1 MDEPSIKDMF
11 LTVSDGV
18 ISVKMIKKN
27 EQPAGYC
34 FVNFSTEAE
43 AERVLKL
50 VNGTDIPGWKPRK
63 KFRLNRSTQKLYD
76 FGPNFS
82 IYVGGLDPAV
92 TDDKLHDYFLK
103 NYPSVKGAKIMYEG
117 GISKG
122 YGFVRF
128 SDESEQQHALKECH
142 GKAVG
147 LGKSVLRVKQAIPKG
162 STAPATQTTPSANAY
177 TSAQHQQYY
186 NQYYNYYYNQDQSYN
201 QQYQQS
207 YYQQDYGQQQFQQQ
221 QYDYSAADA
230 QQNSNIISIKTEDID
245 EYDLDP
251 IPEDPMEPINVNAE
265 NKKYFRDYSG
275 LLDDVC
281 GSHWQP
287 LDSLESKIPEFSETM
302 S

>member
-1 MDEPSIKDMF
+1 
-11 LTVSDGV
+11 
-18 ISVKMIKKN
+18 
-27 EQPAGYC
+27 
-34 FVNFSTEAE
+34 
-43 AERVLKL
+43 
-50 VNGTDIPGWKPRK
+50 
-63 KFRLNRSTQKLYD
+63 
-76 FGPNFS
+76 
-82 IYVGGLDPAV
+82 VGGLDPEV

-128 SDESEQQHALKECH
+128 SDESEQQHALRECH

-162 STAPATQTTPSANAY
+162 STAPATQTTPSTSSY
-177 TSAQHQQYY
+177 TTSQQQQYY

-201 QQYQQS
+201 QAYNAQNQN
-207 YYQQDYGQQQFQQQ
+207 YYQQDYSSQQ
-221 QYDYSAADA
+221 QYQQYEYQQADTT
-230 QQNSNIISIKTEDID
+230 QYNQNIISIKTEHID

-265 NKKYFRDYSG
+265 NKKYFRDYTG
-275 LLDDVC
+275 LLDDVS

-287 LDSLESKIPEFSETM
+287 LDSLESKIPEINNENLS
-302 S
+302 